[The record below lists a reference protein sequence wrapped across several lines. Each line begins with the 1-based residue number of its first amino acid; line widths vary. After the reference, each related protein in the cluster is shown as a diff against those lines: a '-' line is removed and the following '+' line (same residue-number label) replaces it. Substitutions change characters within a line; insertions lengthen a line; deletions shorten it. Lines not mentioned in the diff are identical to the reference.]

1 MTFKGKSIISIRDL
15 EREEIDYIIQKA
27 IDVKNNLY
35 PNALKDKRLTTLFFE
50 PSTRTRLSFESAMV
64 SLGGKFFSVTDTTN
78 SSVQKGETL
87 KDTIKTISG
96 YTDVIVIRHKID
108 GAARAATDVTS
119 IPIINAGDGTNQHP
133 TQTLLDLYTIN
144 DEFKTID
151 NLNIGILG
159 DLKYGRTT
167 HSLVM
172 ALSHYNVKIFL
183 ISSEILRMPDH
194 FKTYLQNK
202 NVKFY
207 EVDSLSDIGKKLD
220 FLYVTRI
227 QRERFADPQEYEV
240 VAHSYRI
247 TKDTLSILNPKIKIM
262 HPLPRVDEIAYEVDK
277 TENAIYF
284 KQAHNGIP
292 VRQAILG
299 LLTGAIE

>member
-1 MTFKGKSIISIRDL
+1 MIFKGKSIISIRDL
-15 EREEIDYIIQKA
+15 ERGEIDYIIQKA
-27 IDVKNNLY
+27 IDVKNNLHQ
-35 PNALKDKRLTTLFFE
+35 NALKDKRLTTLFFE

-64 SLGGKFFSVTDTTN
+64 SLGGSFFSVTDTVS

-96 YTDVIVIRHKID
+96 YTDVIVMRHRID

-133 TQTLLDLYTIN
+133 TQTLLDLYTMKE
-144 DEFKTID
+144 EFGTID
-151 NLNIGILG
+151 TLNIGILG
-159 DLKYGRTT
+159 DLKYGRTA

-172 ALSHYNVKIFL
+172 ALSHYNVTIFL
-183 ISSEILRMPDH
+183 ISSEILKMPDH
-194 FKTYLQNK
+194 FKIYLQNK
-202 NVKFY
+202 KVKFK
-207 EVDSLSDIGKKLD
+207 EVDSLSDIGLNLD

-227 QRERFADPQEYEV
+227 QRERFVDPQEYEQ

-247 TKDTLSILNPKIKIM
+247 TKDTLSILNPNIKIM
-262 HPLPRVDEIAYEVDK
+262 HPLPRVDEIAYDIDK

-299 LLTGAIE
+299 LVTGVIE